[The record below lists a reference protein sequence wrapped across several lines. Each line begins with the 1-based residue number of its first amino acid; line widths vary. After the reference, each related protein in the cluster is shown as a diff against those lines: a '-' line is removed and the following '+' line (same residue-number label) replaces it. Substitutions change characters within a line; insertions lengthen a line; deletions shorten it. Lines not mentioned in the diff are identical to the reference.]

1 MNSNNM
7 YNTDEL
13 VERILKT
20 HNKSDIN
27 HVDTKFINSV
37 KSLFTTSPFH
47 ATSISDKI
55 IFIVSN
61 CNFKYWITGQS
72 SGKENKTFL
81 WRSIISRNTMYEI
94 GYKELV
100 KPLKKYESYDMPS
113 YSSSMTPLE
122 LYAIKLCAIN
132 RYHGIVSHIDDV
144 LYSYIQHHEKINE
157 FEKLLFACLDLSI
170 EKLYTPDQYSKIV
183 FENG

>member
-1 MNSNNM
+1 M

-27 HVDTKFINSV
+27 HVDTEFINSV

-47 ATSISDKI
+47 TTTISDKI
-55 IFIVSN
+55 IFIASN
-61 CNFKYWITGQS
+61 CNFKHWITGQA

-81 WRSIISRNTMYEI
+81 WRSITSRNTMYEI
-94 GYKELV
+94 RYEELV

-113 YSSSMTPLE
+113 CTSSMTPLDW
-122 LYAIKLCAIN
+122 YAMKLRAIDK
-132 RYHGIVSHIDDV
+132 YHGIISHISD
-144 LYSYIQHHEKINE
+144 LFYSYGRQDEKPNK
-157 FEKLLFACLDLSI
+157 FETILFACLDLSI

-183 FENG
+183 FGND